1 MQVIILTGQARSGK
15 SFLAS
20 LVAEEVFKRGYIPVI
35 DNFAAPIKVEAAS
48 AGLDKEE
55 NHDSFRRFCQDF
67 GKMKRAED
75 AEFFIRKAAERLSEI
90 SKEES
95 TDILNNRKHW
105 ERVVIFD
112 DCRYPNECKFGKAID
127 AVLVFVTRG
136 DKLPNRKAEWR
147 EHESE
152 HMSRIIDSTGF
163 ESHFDEVFDVF
174 IINDGKKKDLE
185 ELVRHR
191 IQTWLSVHQPNFG
204 DCLTDNCECP
214 LCVAKKAGKI
224 PDPTEVLEY
233 ILKKLTGK
241 DFTPEQLDALED
253 RMDRGGTP
261 RIDIDFMISFEDE
274 DEDDEET

>member
-1 MQVIILTGQARSGK
+1 MQVIILSGQAKSGK
-15 SFLAS
+15 SYLAS
-20 LVAEEVFKRGYIPVI
+20 LIAEEVFRRGYIPVI
-35 DNFAAPIKVEAAS
+35 DNFAAPIKTEAES
-48 AGLDKEE
+48 VGLNKEE

-67 GKMKRAED
+67 GRMKRTED
-75 AEFFIRKAAERLSEI
+75 PEYFVRKAAERLSEV
-90 SKEES
+90 SKEEAL
-95 TDILNNRKHW
+95 DISNNRKHW

-112 DCRYPNECKFGKAID
+112 DCRYPNECKFGKAVD

-136 DKLPNRKAEWR
+136 DKLPDQTADWR

-174 IINDGKKKDLE
+174 VINDGKKKDLE
-185 ELVRHR
+185 KLVKERV
-191 IQTWLSVHQPNFG
+191 QTWLSVHHPNFG
-204 DCLTDNCECP
+204 DCLAEGCNCP
-214 LCVAKKAGKI
+214 LCVAKRDGTI

-233 ILKKLTGK
+233 ILRKLTGR

-253 RMDRGGTP
+253 QMDEGGTP

-274 DEDDEET
+274 DEEDEEA